1 MNRKPLRVL
10 LEGSVQGKEDAF
22 EELYQHY
29 RAYILHT
36 AQSLIGKFRS
46 LHQADEVVQEIWKDL
61 WESKLEKFQGA
72 ADKAFLGWLYRVV
85 QNHLLDQ
92 IRRDK
97 RQPELAAPE
106 EVDDLRSMQAW
117 WQAQSA
123 ELQEEKIERAG
134 EAMTQLEDEHP
145 QTARLLRR
153 CYWDG
158 LSLEAL
164 AAEEL
169 ALPRKELTKTEK
181 DMISQQLYRARK
193 QFQGIFEKI

>member
-1 MNRKPLRVL
+1 MNRKPLREL

-29 RAYILHT
+29 RAYIVHT
-36 AQSLIGKFRS
+36 AQSLIGKYRS
-46 LHQADEVVQEIWKDL
+46 LHHADEVVQEIWKDL
-61 WESKLEKFQGA
+61 WESKLEKFQGE

-106 EVDDLRSMQAW
+106 EVDELRSMQAW

-134 EAMTQLEDEHP
+134 EAMTQLDDEHP

-153 CYWDG
+153 SYWDG

-164 AAEEL
+164 AAEKL
-169 ALPRKELTKTEK
+169 ALPIEELSQTEK
-181 DMISQQLYRARK
+181 HRIAQQLYRARK
-193 QFQGIFEKI
+193 QFQEIFEKI

>member
-1 MNRKPLRVL
+1 M
-10 LEGSVQGKEDAF
+10 E
-22 EELYQHY
+22 
-29 RAYILHT
+29 
-36 AQSLIGKFRS
+36 
-46 LHQADEVVQEIWKDL
+46 
-61 WESKLEKFQGA
+61 
-72 ADKAFLGWLYRVV
+72 
-85 QNHLLDQ
+85 
-92 IRRDK
+92 
-97 RQPELAAPE
+97 
-106 EVDDLRSMQAW
+106 AW

-164 AAEEL
+164 AAEKL

-181 DMISQQLYRARK
+181 DMISQQLHRARER
-193 QFQGIFEKI
+193 FQEIFEKI

>member
-1 MNRKPLRVL
+1 MNRKPLREL

-29 RAYILHT
+29 RAYIVHT
-36 AQSLIGKFRS
+36 AQSLISKYRS

-61 WESKLEKFQGA
+61 WESKLEKFQGE

-92 IRRDK
+92 IRRAK
-97 RQPELAAPE
+97 RQPEVAAPE
-106 EVDDLRSMQAW
+106 EVDELRSMQAW
-117 WQAQSA
+117 WEAQSA

-164 AAEEL
+164 AAEKL
-169 ALPRKELTKTEK
+169 ALPIEELSQTEK
-181 DMISQQLYRARK
+181 HRIAQQLYRARK
-193 QFQGIFEKI
+193 QFQEIFEKI

>member
-1 MNRKPLRVL
+1 MNRKTLREL

-29 RAYILHT
+29 RAYIVHT
-36 AQSLIGKFRS
+36 AQSLIGKYRS

-61 WESKLEKFQGA
+61 WESKLEKFQGE

-117 WQAQSA
+117 WEAQSA
-123 ELQEEKIERAG
+123 ELQEEKIERVGGALR
-134 EAMTQLEDEHP
+134 QLEGEHP

-153 CYWDG
+153 SYWDG

-169 ALPRKELTKTEK
+169 ALPRKELSQTEK
-181 DMISQQLYRARK
+181 HRIAQQLYRARK
-193 QFQGIFEKI
+193 QFQEIFEKI

>member
-1 MNRKPLRVL
+1 MNQKPLRVL
-10 LEGSVQGKEDAF
+10 LEGSVQGKEGAF

-29 RAYILHT
+29 RAYIVHT

-61 WESKLEKFQGA
+61 WESKLEKFQGE
-72 ADKAFLGWLYRVV
+72 ADKAFQGWLYRVV
-85 QNHLLDQ
+85 QNLLDQ
-92 IRRDK
+92 IRRAK

-181 DMISQQLYRARK
+181 DMISQQLHRARER
-193 QFQGIFEKI
+193 FRGIFEKI

>member
-36 AQSLIGKFRS
+36 AQSLIGKYRS
-46 LHQADEVVQEIWKDL
+46 LHQADEVVQTIWKDL
-61 WESKLEKFQGA
+61 WESKLEKFQGE
-72 ADKAFLGWLYRVV
+72 ADKAFQGWLYRVV

-106 EVDDLRSMQAW
+106 EVDELRSMQAW

-123 ELQEEKIERAG
+123 ELQEEKIDRVGGALR
-134 EAMTQLEDEHP
+134 QLEDEHP

-164 AAEEL
+164 AAEKLE
-169 ALPRKELTKTEK
+169 LPREELSQTEK
-181 DMISQQLYRARK
+181 HRIAQQLYRARK
-193 QFQGIFEKI
+193 QFQEIFEKI

>member
-1 MNRKPLRVL
+1 MNRKTLREL
-10 LEGSVQGKEDAF
+10 LEESVQGKEDAF

-29 RAYILHT
+29 RAYIVHT

-61 WESKLEKFQGA
+61 WESKLEKFQGE
-72 ADKAFLGWLYRVV
+72 ADKAFQGWLYRVV

-97 RQPELAAPE
+97 RQPEVAAPE

-117 WQAQSA
+117 WEAQSA
-123 ELQEEKIERAG
+123 ELQEEKIDRVGGALR
-134 EAMTQLEDEHP
+134 QLQDEHP

-153 CYWDG
+153 CYWDK
-158 LSLEAL
+158 LSLQAL

-169 ALPRKELTKTEK
+169 ALPIEELSQTEK
-181 DMISQQLYRARK
+181 HRIAQQLYRARK
-193 QFQGIFEKI
+193 QFQEIFEKI

>member
-1 MNRKPLRVL
+1 MNRKPLREL
-10 LEGSVQGKEDAF
+10 LEESVQGKEDAF

-29 RAYILHT
+29 RAYIVHT

-61 WESKLEKFQGA
+61 WESKLEKFQGE
-72 ADKAFLGWLYRVV
+72 ADKAFQGWLYRVV

-123 ELQEEKIERAG
+123 ELQEEKIERVGGALR
-134 EAMTQLEDEHP
+134 QLQDEHP

-153 CYWDG
+153 CYWDR
-158 LSLEAL
+158 LSLQAL

-169 ALPRKELTKTEK
+169 ALPIEELSQTEK
-181 DMISQQLYRARK
+181 HRIAQQLYRARK
-193 QFQGIFEKI
+193 QFQEIFEKI

>member
-10 LEGSVQGKEDAF
+10 LEASVQGKEDAF

-36 AQSLIGKFRS
+36 AQSLIGNYRS

-61 WESKLEKFQGA
+61 WESKLEKFQGE
-72 ADKAFLGWLYRVV
+72 ADKAFMGWLYRVV

-97 RQPELAAPE
+97 RQPEVAAPE
-106 EVDDLRSMQAW
+106 EVDELRSMQAW
-117 WQAQSA
+117 WQAQSE
-123 ELQEEKIERAG
+123 ELQEEKIDRVGGALR
-134 EAMTQLEDEHP
+134 QLEDEHP
-145 QTARLLRR
+145 QTARLLR
-153 CYWDG
+153 CSYWDG

-164 AAEEL
+164 AAEKLE
-169 ALPRKELTKTEK
+169 LPREELSQTEK
-181 DMISQQLYRARK
+181 HRIAQQLYRARK
-193 QFQGIFEKI
+193 QFQEIFEKI

>member
-1 MNRKPLRVL
+1 MVIR
-10 LEGSVQGKEDAF
+10 EGKEDAF

-29 RAYILHT
+29 RAYIVHT
-36 AQSLIGKFRS
+36 AQSLIGNYRS
-46 LHQADEVVQEIWKDL
+46 PHQADEVVQEIWKDL
-61 WESKLEKFQGA
+61 WESKLEKFQGE

-92 IRRDK
+92 IRRAK
-97 RQPELAAPE
+97 RQPEVAAPE

-123 ELQEEKIERAG
+123 ELQEEKIDRVGGALR
-134 EAMTQLEDEHP
+134 QLEGEHP

-153 CYWDG
+153 CYWDR

-169 ALPRKELTKTEK
+169 ALPRKELSQTEK
-181 DMISQQLYRARK
+181 HRIAQQLYRARK
-193 QFQGIFEKI
+193 QFQEIFEKI

>member
-1 MNRKPLRVL
+1 MREL

-29 RAYILHT
+29 RAYIVHT
-36 AQSLIGKFRS
+36 AQSLIGKYRS

-61 WESKLEKFQGA
+61 WESKLEKFQGE
-72 ADKAFLGWLYRVV
+72 ADKAFQGWLYRVV

-97 RQPELAAPE
+97 RQPELTAPE
-106 EVDDLRSMQAW
+106 EAEGLRSMQAW

-123 ELQEEKIERAG
+123 ELQEEKIDRVGGALR
-134 EAMTQLEDEHP
+134 QLQDEHP

-153 CYWDG
+153 RYWDG

-181 DMISQQLYRARK
+181 DMISQQLHRARER
-193 QFQGIFEKI
+193 FRGIFEKI

>member
-1 MNRKPLRVL
+1 MNRKTLREL
-10 LEGSVQGKEDAF
+10 LEASVQGKEDAF

-29 RAYILHT
+29 RAYIVYT
-36 AQSLIGKFRS
+36 AQSLIGKYRS

-61 WESKLEKFQGA
+61 WESKLEKFQGE

-106 EVDDLRSMQAW
+106 EVDELRSMQAW
-117 WQAQSA
+117 WEAQSA
-123 ELQEEKIERAG
+123 ELQEEKIDRVGGALR
-134 EAMTQLEDEHP
+134 QLQDEHP

-164 AAEEL
+164 AAEKMEL
-169 ALPRKELTKTEK
+169 PIEELSQTEK
-181 DMISQQLYRARK
+181 NRIAQQLHRARER
-193 QFQGIFEKI
+193 FRGIFEKI

>member
-1 MNRKPLRVL
+1 MNQITLREL

-29 RAYILHT
+29 RAYIVHT
-36 AQSLIGKFRS
+36 AQSLIGKYRS

-61 WESKLEKFQGA
+61 WESKLEKFQGE

-117 WQAQSA
+117 WEAQSE
-123 ELQEEKIERAG
+123 ELQEEKIDRVGGALR
-134 EAMTQLEDEHP
+134 QLEDEHP

-153 CYWDG
+153 SYWDG

-164 AAEEL
+164 AAEKLEL
-169 ALPRKELTKTEK
+169 PIEELSQTEK
-181 DMISQQLYRARK
+181 NRIAQQLHRARK
-193 QFQGIFEKI
+193 QFQEIFEKI

>member
-1 MNRKPLRVL
+1 MNRKTLREL
-10 LEGSVQGKEDAF
+10 LEASVQRKEDAF

-29 RAYILHT
+29 RAYIVHT

-61 WESKLEKFQGA
+61 WESKLEKFQGE

-97 RQPELAAPE
+97 RQPEVAAPE
-106 EVDDLRSMQAW
+106 EVDELRSMQAW

-123 ELQEEKIERAG
+123 ELQEEKIDRVGGALR
-134 EAMTQLEDEHP
+134 QLEDEHP

-153 CYWDG
+153 RYWDG

-169 ALPRKELTKTEK
+169 ELPIEELSQTEK
-181 DMISQQLYRARK
+181 NRIAQQLHRARER
-193 QFQGIFEKI
+193 FRGIFEKI

>member
-1 MNRKPLRVL
+1 MNRKTLREL

-29 RAYILHT
+29 RTYIVHT
-36 AQSLIGKFRS
+36 AQSLIGKYRS

-61 WESKLEKFQGA
+61 WESKLEKFQGE

-92 IRRDK
+92 IRRAK

-106 EVDDLRSMQAW
+106 EVDELRSMQAW

-123 ELQEEKIERAG
+123 ELQEEKIDRVGGALR
-134 EAMTQLEDEHP
+134 QLQDEHP
-145 QTARLLRR
+145 QAARLLRR
-153 CYWDG
+153 CYWDR

-181 DMISQQLYRARK
+181 HRIAQQLYRARK
-193 QFQGIFEKI
+193 RFQENF

>member
-1 MNRKPLRVL
+1 MVIR
-10 LEGSVQGKEDAF
+10 EGKEDAF
-22 EELYQHY
+22 EELYQRY
-29 RAYILHT
+29 KEYVVHT
-36 AQSLIGKFRS
+36 AQSLIGKYRS
-46 LHQADEVVQEIWKDL
+46 HHQADEVVQEIWKDL
-61 WESKLEKFQGA
+61 WESKLEKFQGE
-72 ADKAFLGWLYRVV
+72 ADKAFLGWLYRVA

-92 IRRDK
+92 IRRAK

-106 EVDDLRSMQAW
+106 EVDELRSMQAW

-145 QTARLLRR
+145 QAARLLRR
-153 CYWDG
+153 NYWDG
-158 LSLEAL
+158 LSLQAL

-181 DMISQQLYRARK
+181 DMISQQLHRARER
-193 QFQGIFEKI
+193 FRGIFEKI

>member
-1 MNRKPLRVL
+1 MNRKPLREL

-29 RAYILHT
+29 RAYIVHT
-36 AQSLIGKFRS
+36 AQSLIGKYRS

-61 WESKLEKFQGA
+61 WESKLEKFQGE

-97 RQPELAAPE
+97 PQPELAAPE
-106 EVDDLRSMQAW
+106 EVDELRSMQAW
-117 WQAQSA
+117 WEAQSA

-134 EAMTQLEDEHP
+134 EAMRQLEDEHP
-145 QTARLLRR
+145 QAARLLRR

-164 AAEEL
+164 AAEKL
-169 ALPRKELTKTEK
+169 ALPIEELSQTEK
-181 DMISQQLYRARK
+181 HRIARQLYRARK
-193 QFQGIFEKI
+193 QFQEIFEKI

>member
-10 LEGSVQGKEDAF
+10 LEASVQGKEDAF

-29 RAYILHT
+29 REYIVYT
-36 AQSLIGKFRS
+36 AQSLIGNYRS

-61 WESKLEKFQGA
+61 WESKLEKFQGE

-164 AAEEL
+164 AAEKL
-169 ALPRKELTKTEK
+169 ALPIEELSQTEK
-181 DMISQQLYRARK
+181 HRIAQQLHRARER
-193 QFQGIFEKI
+193 FRGIFEKI

>member
-10 LEGSVQGKEDAF
+10 LEGSVQGKEEAF

-61 WESKLEKFQGA
+61 WESKLEKFQGE

-169 ALPRKELTKTEK
+169 ALPRKELSQTEK
-181 DMISQQLYRARK
+181 HRIAQQLYRARK
-193 QFQGIFEKI
+193 QFQEIFEKI

>member
-1 MNRKPLRVL
+1 MNQKPLRVL
-10 LEGSVQGKEDAF
+10 LEGSVQGKEGAF

-29 RAYILHT
+29 RAYIVHT

-61 WESKLEKFQGA
+61 WESKLEKFQGE

-164 AAEEL
+164 AAEKL
-169 ALPRKELTKTEK
+169 ALPIEELSQTEK
-181 DMISQQLYRARK
+181 HRIAQQLYRARK
-193 QFQGIFEKI
+193 QFQEIFEKI

>member
-1 MNRKPLRVL
+1 MNRKPLREL

-29 RAYILHT
+29 RAYIVHT
-36 AQSLIGKFRS
+36 TQSLIGKYRS

-61 WESKLEKFQGA
+61 WESKLEKFQGE

-92 IRRDK
+92 IRRAK
-97 RQPELAAPE
+97 RQPEVAAPE
-106 EVDDLRSMQAW
+106 EVDELRSMQAW
-117 WQAQSA
+117 WEAQST

-134 EAMTQLEDEHP
+134 EAMRQLEDEHP
-145 QTARLLRR
+145 QASRLLRR

-181 DMISQQLYRARK
+181 DMISQQLHRARER
-193 QFQGIFEKI
+193 FRGIFEKI

>member
-1 MNRKPLRVL
+1 MNRKPLREL

-29 RAYILHT
+29 REYIVHT
-36 AQSLIGKFRS
+36 AQSLIGKYRS

-61 WESKLEKFQGA
+61 WESKLEKFQGE

-85 QNHLLDQ
+85 QNYLLNQ
-92 IRRDK
+92 IRGDP
-97 RQPELAAPE
+97 RQPELTAPE
-106 EVDDLRSMQAW
+106 EVDELRSMQAW
-117 WQAQSA
+117 WEAQSA

-134 EAMTQLEDEHP
+134 GAMTQLEDEHP
-145 QTARLLRR
+145 QAARLLRR

-169 ALPRKELTKTEK
+169 ALPIEELSQTEK
-181 DMISQQLYRARK
+181 HRIAQQLYRARK
-193 QFQGIFEKI
+193 QFQEIFEKI

>member
-1 MNRKPLRVL
+1 MNRKPLREL

-29 RAYILHT
+29 RAYIVHT

-46 LHQADEVVQEIWKDL
+46 HHQADEVVQEIWKDL
-61 WESKLEKFQGA
+61 WESKLEKFQGEA
-72 ADKAFLGWLYRVV
+72 NKAFLGWLYRVV

-92 IRRDK
+92 IRRAK

-106 EVDDLRSMQAW
+106 EVDELRSMQAW

-123 ELQEEKIERAG
+123 ELQEEKIEQVGGALR
-134 EAMTQLEDEHP
+134 QLEDEHP

-164 AAEEL
+164 AAEKL
-169 ALPRKELTKTEK
+169 ALPRKELSQTEK
-181 DMISQQLYRARK
+181 HRIAQQLYRARK
-193 QFQGIFEKI
+193 QFQEIFEKI